1 MKIKIKKTLVI
12 LTVVL
17 LGVSLSACR
26 NESHDNTGGLVKH
39 QAQTENTTKTSNK
52 EQYSSRSSA
61 KFVYY
66 TMPSVLEA
74 CDHLDESTNGI
85 RGIAVDPE
93 TRCEYYFGGIHANSY
108 YSTANFIL
116 TPRYESNSKIV
127 KYNGDLSA
135 LHHFR
140 FKWK

>member
-1 MKIKIKKTLVI
+1 MKIKKILVI
-12 LTVVL
+12 LAVGL
-17 LGVSLSACR
+17 LGVSLAACQ
-26 NESHDNTGGLVKH
+26 NESRNNKGGLHKH
-39 QAQTENTTKTSNK
+39 QAQTETSTK
-52 EQYSSRSSA
+52 EQSSSSSSA

-85 RGIAVDPE
+85 SGIAVDPE
-93 TRCEYYFGGIHANSY
+93 TRCEYYFSGIHANNY

-116 TPRYESNSKIV
+116 KPRYDSNRKIV

-140 FKWK
+140 FK